1 MQHITGSKGEKRL
14 QNFEFT
20 IPVAVGTAA
29 FYLGKKATEYHS
41 HKWTLYVRAVNGED
55 LTHLLSKVVFQL
67 HPSFDNP
74 MREYTHPP
82 YEITETGWGEFEI
95 AVILHFTDDA
105 GEEPVELYHKLK
117 LYGEDDPSGQAST
130 KKPVVSET
138 YDELVFSEPVE
149 SFYQRVAN
157 HMPMPA
163 PPMSPAQWFT
173 TFNAS
178 EDLHKFTA
186 ARQRVAGMTASVQR
200 QLEAA

>member
-1 MQHITGSKGEKRL
+1 MSSHQRRYL
-14 QNFEFT
+14 QLLLLALVCCT
-20 IPVAVGTAA
+20 C
-29 FYLGKKATEYHS
+29 
-41 HKWTLYVRAVNGED
+41 VR
-55 LTHLLSKVVFQL
+55 
-67 HPSFDNP
+67 
-74 MREYTHPP
+74 
-82 YEITETGWGEFEI
+82 
-95 AVILHFTDDA
+95 IL
-105 GEEPVELYHKLK
+105 EVECLCL
-117 LYGEDDPSGQAST
+117 Q
-130 KKPVVSET
+130 VVSET
-138 YDELVFSEPVE
+138 YDELVFSEPIE